1 MKKFFTAL
9 ALALA
14 LALTLG
20 ISACADKRGGGLGN
34 FADPTDAGSVYAFS
48 AASAGMIIDAAA
60 PEGEQVPEQG
70 LPEGEQI
77 PETQQ
82 PEGEQP
88 EGEQAPET
96 QQPEQTPEQGQ
107 TPAAGEFSEL
117 DRYMALVGSL
127 LESGGFSMKESAS
140 QREGYETEMRVSFT
154 DIEGQ
159 TRQYV
164 MYYNSFAL
172 PSDDDDDDDWDDWF
186 DDETE
191 EEFAIEGILVVDG
204 SEYTVRGERG
214 SESDRESFESETEFT
229 VDLGG
234 GRRMVVEQEAE
245 EDYEDGEYEQEYSY
259 SVYEGRTLVERSA
272 FSYESEE
279 GETELKMLSYKDGVT
294 QTFYFESETVR
305 GRERILLRVGAGRE
319 AKTYLVTAS
328 EGGYIYEPFTRR

>member
-34 FADPTDAGSVYAFS
+34 FADPADAGSVYAFS

-70 LPEGEQI
+70 QD
-77 PETQQ
+77 T
-82 PEGEQP
+82 
-88 EGEQAPET
+88 ET
-96 QQPEQTPEQGQ
+96 QQPEQGQPEQI
-107 TPAAGEFSEL
+107 PAAGEFSEL

-127 LESGGFSMKESAS
+127 LENGGFSMKESAS

-186 DDETE
+186 DEETE

-204 SEYTVRGERG
+204 SEYAVRGERG

-279 GETELKMLSYKDGVT
+279 GETELKMLSYKDGAT

-328 EGGYIYEPFTRR
+328 EGGYIYEPFARR

>member
-34 FADPTDAGSVYAFS
+34 FADPADAGSVYAFS

-70 LPEGEQI
+70 QD
-77 PETQQ
+77 T
-82 PEGEQP
+82 
-88 EGEQAPET
+88 ET
-96 QQPEQTPEQGQ
+96 QQPEQGQPEQIPEGEQVPEQGQ
-107 TPAAGEFSEL
+107 PEQIPAAGEFSEL

-127 LESGGFSMKESAS
+127 LENGGFSMKESAS

-186 DDETE
+186 DEETE

-204 SEYTVRGERG
+204 SEYAVRGERG

-279 GETELKMLSYKDGVT
+279 GETELKMLSYKDGAT

-328 EGGYIYEPFTRR
+328 EGGYIYEPFARR

>member
-70 LPEGEQI
+70 Q
-77 PETQQ
+77 T
-82 PEGEQP
+82 
-88 EGEQAPET
+88 PET
-96 QQPEQTPEQGQ
+96 QQPEQTPETQQPEQ

-127 LESGGFSMKESAS
+127 LENGGFSMKESAS

-186 DDETE
+186 DEETE

-204 SEYTVRGERG
+204 SEYAVRGERG

-279 GETELKMLSYKDGVT
+279 GETELKMLSYKDGAT

-328 EGGYIYEPFTRR
+328 EGGYIYESFARR

>member
-70 LPEGEQI
+70 QT

-82 PEGEQP
+82 PEQT
-88 EGEQAPET
+88 PET

-127 LESGGFSMKESAS
+127 LENGGFSMKESAS

-186 DDETE
+186 DEETE

-204 SEYTVRGERG
+204 SEYAVRGERG

-279 GETELKMLSYKDGVT
+279 GETELKMLSYKDGAT

-328 EGGYIYEPFTRR
+328 EGGYIYESFARR

>member
-70 LPEGEQI
+70 QD
-77 PETQQ
+77 T
-82 PEGEQP
+82 
-88 EGEQAPET
+88 ET
-96 QQPEQTPEQGQ
+96 QQPEQGQPEQIPEGEQVPEQGQPEQ

-127 LESGGFSMKESAS
+127 LENGGFSMKESAS

-186 DDETE
+186 DEETE

-204 SEYTVRGERG
+204 SEYAVRGERG

-279 GETELKMLSYKDGVT
+279 GETELKMLSYKDGAT